1 MYDRSRSPITLSSSL
16 LYVAPPSLMLGL
28 SDINLGHGSG
38 SSLPLPVL
46 ALAGI
51 STVVAVAVSGISIW
65 LQLRNYRKPLLQRC
79 VFFGRTHSLTT
90 LIVWFPEW
98 SCESW
103 SWCRCTRCRRS
114 SRSSPW
120 RQLSSLTPSA
130 TSTRCAYQ
138 CIRSI
143 HCLRYSQQAFV
154 IYCFFVLL
162 LDYLGGE
169 RSLLILL
176 HGRPPIPAVFPVSLW
191 RNEID
196 PSDPYTFLF
205 LKRGILRKV
214 ITPFLVPFVLT
225 LSHKQNTCKSSL
237 FSRLRV

>member
-1 MYDRSRSPITLSSSL
+1 MTAAAGRHPLQSSP
-16 LYVAPPSLMLGL
+16 YVARLSLMLTL
-28 SDINLGHGSG
+28 PDIDLGHGSG
-38 SSLPLPVL
+38 SSLPFPVL

-51 STVVAVAVSGISIW
+51 STIVAVTVSGVSIW

-79 VFFGRTHSLTT
+79 AFFIRAHPLTT
-90 LIVWFPEW
+90 LIVVSPEW

-103 SWCRCTRCRRS
+103 SWYHYTRCRRS
-114 SRSSPW
+114 SHSSPW
-120 RQLSSLTPSA
+120 RQPSSSMSYA
-130 TSTRCAYQ
+130 TFTRYVYRY
-138 CIRSI
+138 IRSI
-143 HCLRYSQQAFV
+143 HCSRYLWQAFV

-191 RNEID
+191 RSEID

-205 LKRGILRKV
+205 LKRGILRRV
-214 ITPFLVPFVLT
+214 VVPFLVPFVFT
-225 LSHKQNTCKSSL
+225 LSYK
-237 FSRLRV
+237 